1 MCRTKVVQHGAFS
14 GPLATEYAQH
24 EAFAGSLAKK
34 FARQP
39 ALLGASAK
47 KFARQAIKR
56 HFWGIFR
63 ALGELFRAHAN
74 NKPRRENF
82 VPDPGPV
89 PVQNSPRTQPG
100 GPTRYKTLPA
110 RPKYP
115 FSAHFE
121 PAGRVLYRF
130 HHHQAEQGEKSHAPT
145 PHLTPV
151 TCPPPIPH
159 AIHLNELST
168 KPRNVAIPTITIQIS
183 KYSQGNCMRN
193 WRGRIRGW
201 RQGQASNTRPTGTPD
216 WSPLRGLRGLARLR
230 DDAPNQTSAT
240 QAPLVWRAPEGP
252 GGQAGLR
259 DRTLRAFRL
268 ACGDLAGGRARR
280 RPEHP
285 WGHQQQRAARTAR
298 GRAAAH
304 GHTKQPGPTKHT
316 RRPEH
321 QRHHKQR
328 RKSGGRSNAENQ
340 VE

>member
-1 MCRTKVVQHGAFS
+1 MQ
-14 GPLATEYAQH
+14 
-24 EAFAGSLAKK
+24 
-34 FARQP
+34 
-39 ALLGASAK
+39 
-47 KFARQAIKR
+47 
-56 HFWGIFR
+56 
-63 ALGELFRAHAN
+63 GELFTACRTTSGTKLSRHTGLTRSTGTKLSRHAP
-74 NKPRRENF
+74 KRRF
-82 VPDPGPV
+82 
-89 PVQNSPRTQPG
+89 R
-100 GPTRYKTLPA
+100 PTLR
-110 RPKYP
+110 
-115 FSAHFE
+115 
-121 PAGRVLYRF
+121 
-130 HHHQAEQGEKSHAPT
+130 QQGEFCTASTTTKPSREKKVTHQHPT
-145 PHLTPV
+145 SPHQRS
-151 TCPPPIPH
+151 PPPISH

-168 KPRNVAIPTITIQIS
+168 KPRNVSIPTITIQIS

-201 RQGQASNTRPTGTPD
+201 RRVRAAAHEPPD
-216 WSPLRGLRGLARLR
+216 WSPPRGLRGLARLR

-252 GGQAGLR
+252 EGQGGPR
-259 DRTLRAFRL
+259 DRPLRAFRL

-285 WGHQQQRAARTAR
+285 WGHKQQRAARTAR